1 MKPDLF
7 TSLTESFLPRIFR
20 ATEAVIVA
28 NDVSLDID
36 IRVFLCVLRYLSE
49 HPALPLTEIL
59 GLTMAKDVEDIF
71 LELKLPHLH
80 FSGLS
85 TSFLPDDLYEIPIP
99 LKLLPFSNPVFDE
112 EHSTV
117 HMVTEGVI
125 LPSPIEPATSSGE
138 ESDEWDDSSISDESA
153 DVLPATQNQ
162 TTREGTYFS
171 NTQHWQNY
179 RMAVLPKHLGGYA
192 TAPTT
197 EWQRNRKLRLDQRF
211 MKTLHNQAS
220 TLTGA
225 SGAILEQVK
234 IPTAASLA
242 NQRNVKP
249 KVVHGRS
256 SSKITGKLSK
266 ADVIREQNIAKKES
280 KQASE
285 SAAWIASRVQEMEN
299 LDGTGLEKCLQVLS
313 RNPRTREASVGAEL
327 RVYRM
332 HRLLREWIYSAN
344 PDSPASR
351 DKYSLLLMR
360 LIKEVWEIGFS
371 TKEMASAI
379 MSVLITLG
387 FSDYVDSLVVS
398 GSADDKALSFR
409 FVKLVK
415 SKTKTAVYDFMR
427 VQEHP
432 IVWQLR
438 LFGEFMDRS
447 MDSQADAR
455 VTFKPDAWQREVL
468 DAVDQ
473 NMSLLVVAPTSA
485 GKTFISY
492 YAMEKILRETDDGIL
507 VYIAPTKALVAQVAA
522 EIYARFSK

>member
-1 MKPDLF
+1 M
-7 TSLTESFLPRIFR
+7 
-20 ATEAVIVA
+20 
-28 NDVSLDID
+28 
-36 IRVFLCVLRYLSE
+36 VL
-49 HPALPLTEIL
+49 
-59 GLTMAKDVEDIF
+59 
-71 LELKLPHLH
+71 
-80 FSGLS
+80 
-85 TSFLPDDLYEIPIP
+85 
-99 LKLLPFSNPVFDE
+99 
-112 EHSTV
+112 
-117 HMVTEGVI
+117 
-125 LPSPIEPATSSGE
+125 
-138 ESDEWDDSSISDESA
+138 
-153 DVLPATQNQ
+153 Q
-162 TTREGTYFS
+162 
-171 NTQHWQNY
+171 
-179 RMAVLPKHLGGYA
+179 
-192 TAPTT
+192 
-197 EWQRNRKLRLDQRF
+197 
-211 MKTLHNQAS
+211 
-220 TLTGA
+220 
-225 SGAILEQVK
+225 
-234 IPTAASLA
+234 
-242 NQRNVKP
+242 P

-256 SSKITGKLSK
+256 SSKVTGKLSK

-379 MSVLITLG
+379 TSVLITLG

-473 NMSLLVVAPTSA
+473 NMSLLVV
-485 GKTFISY
+485 G
-492 YAMEKILRETDDGIL
+492 
-507 VYIAPTKALVAQVAA
+507 Q
-522 EIYARFSK
+522 